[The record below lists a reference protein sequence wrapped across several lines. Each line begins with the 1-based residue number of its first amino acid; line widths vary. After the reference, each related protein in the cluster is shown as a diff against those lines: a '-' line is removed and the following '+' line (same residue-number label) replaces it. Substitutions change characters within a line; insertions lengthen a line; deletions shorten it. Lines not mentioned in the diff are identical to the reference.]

1 VIWRGM
7 SSGDPTVIMRYSR
20 RDFVIG
26 SALLFSPAL
35 VHAGAFDRIVEIEK
49 TLGGRIGVSALNTAN
64 GDRVR
69 HRSDERFAMCSTFKA
84 ALVGAVLARCDHGD
98 LALNQQI
105 KFGESD
111 LLVNAPMTTAHLGE
125 GALSVEMLCAAAV
138 EVSDNTAANLLLSL
152 IGGPPQVTAFF
163 RSLGDN
169 LSRLDRME
177 LDLNSNLPDD
187 PRDTTTPDA
196 MASNLKSLLVDEEAL
211 SAASRSRLTNWM
223 LNEQNGRNRIRL
235 GLPAGWRVANK
246 PGSSADKAGAT
257 NDIAVAWPPDRA
269 PIVISVY
276 TDAREA
282 TPERRT
288 MAIAEIARV
297 IGASLV

>member
-1 VIWRGM
+1 
-7 SSGDPTVIMRYSR
+7 
-20 RDFVIG
+20 
-26 SALLFSPAL
+26 
-35 VHAGAFDRIVEIEK
+35 
-49 TLGGRIGVSALNTAN
+49 
-64 GDRVR
+64 
-69 HRSDERFAMCSTFKA
+69 MCSTFKA

-98 LALNQQI
+98 LALDQQI

-111 LLVNAPMTTAHLGE
+111 LLVNSPRTAAHLRE
-125 GALSVEMLCAAAV
+125 GALSVETLCTAAV
-138 EVSDNTAANLLLSL
+138 EVSDNTAANLLLSF
-152 IGGPPQVTAFF
+152 IGGPTQVTAFF

-169 LSRLDRME
+169 VSRLDRME

-196 MASNLKSLLVDEEAL
+196 MASNLKSLLVDEEVL

-235 GLPAGWRVANK
+235 GLPADWRVANK

-257 NDIAVAWPPDRA
+257 NDIAVAWPPGRA
-269 PIVISVY
+269 PLVISLY

-288 MAIAEIARV
+288 MAVAEVARV

>member
-1 VIWRGM
+1 
-7 SSGDPTVIMRYSR
+7 MRYSR
-20 RDFVIG
+20 RDFVIS
-26 SALLFSPAL
+26 SALLFSPVL
-35 VHAGAFDRIVEIEK
+35 VHAEVYDRIVEIER
-49 TLGGRIGVSALNTAN
+49 TLGGRIGVSAKNAMN
-64 GDRVR
+64 GGRIR
-69 HRSDERFAMCSTFKA
+69 HRGDERFAICSTFKA

-98 LALNQQI
+98 LALNQLI

-111 LLVNAPMTTAHLGE
+111 LLVNSPRAAAHLGE
-125 GALSVEMLCAAAV
+125 GALSVEALCAAVV

-152 IGGPPQVTAFF
+152 IGGPAQVTAFF

-169 LSRLDRME
+169 VSRLDRME

-196 MASNLKSLLVDEEAL
+196 MAGNLKSLLVDEEAL

-223 LNEQNGRNRIRL
+223 LSEQNGRNRIRS
-235 GLPAGWRVANK
+235 GLPADWRVANK
-246 PGSSADKAGAT
+246 PGSSADRAGAT
-257 NDIAVAWPPDRA
+257 NDIAVAWPPGRP

-276 TDAREA
+276 TDARES

-288 MAIAEIARV
+288 MAIAEIARAV
-297 IGASLV
+297 GTSR